1 MKKRQ
6 VQVVD
11 AIDYTL
17 EAELGR
23 GGAAEVWSA
32 RSAADDRSYALKR
45 IAKDAKSGTRNQR
58 FRNEIAYGLRAN
70 HPNVIK
76 IHSQSEDDDAF
87 YYVMDLYKATLQD
100 VIEAQS
106 DFEVLLDYAIQLC
119 DALAYVHG
127 EDVVHRDIK
136 PQNILVDTAARR
148 PVLADFGIARF
159 KNWDLTRHGDLLA
172 NRNYLAPEQMARRDP
187 DSVGKPADIFA
198 LGLII
203 TELFTK
209 QNPQGARSKR
219 IADDYPFL
227 SDIDLLTQRMT
238 LQDETQR
245 IGIEAARD
253 SLLILRGQIRDETE
267 DLAEE
272 IRPSKSLR
280 KRHRTEYPGL
290 LSQAARDVLSARY
303 ILERSPVEDL
313 NRYNPNYHCEISY
326 MVTSELFNMCA
337 QSRIYSIA
345 KRVFDNE
352 SIGFEPMSKLHEIS
366 SVEKDRLQREFESLL
381 SEYPLPRRSIWEGL
395 PSRSAQLFRFC
406 KAYHCE
412 EIISEVQREVAEG
425 GPLRFNL
432 SDAPILWIAQNV
444 RRYLSMSFVELDDFA
459 LREIEFER
467 QVSVLWD
474 SSLPVDSARVSTGSR
489 LILPTTDSDE
499 VEQLLATLA
508 ERWTVSTGERV
519 DSKFS
524 VHFRSRAEYE
534 RFKDEV
540 LRIASPYHSFE
551 GDVLDLVR
559 PIAQHDDLVAL
570 VWDREYD
577 IRSTLAKLL
586 GRREISEH
594 PRHAVKVFE

>member
-6 VQVVD
+6 VQVV
-11 AIDYTL
+11 AAVDYRL

-32 RSAADDRSYALKR
+32 RSAADDRLYALKR

-58 FRNEIAYGLRAN
+58 FRNEIAYGFRAN
-70 HPNVIK
+70 HPNVVK
-76 IHSQSEDDDAF
+76 IHSQSEDGDAF
-87 YYVMDLYKATLQD
+87 YYVMDLYQATLQD
-100 VIEAQS
+100 VIETEA

-127 EDVVHRDIK
+127 EGIVHRDIK

-159 KNWDLTRHGDLLA
+159 KNWALTKRGDLLA

-187 DSVGKPADIFA
+187 DTIGEPADVFA

-203 TELFTK
+203 VELFTK
-209 QNPQGARSKR
+209 QNPQGARPKR

-227 SDIDLLTQRMT
+227 SDIDLLAQRMM

-253 SLLILRGQIRDETE
+253 SLLIVRGQIRNETE
-267 DLAEE
+267 E
-272 IRPSKSLR
+272 IAQELRPGKSVR
-280 KRHRTEYPGL
+280 KRYKTEYPGVL
-290 LSQAARDVLSARY
+290 GQAARDVLSARY
-303 ILERSPVEDL
+303 ILERSSVAEL
-313 NRYNPNYHCEISY
+313 NQYNSNYHCEISY
-326 MVTSELFNMCA
+326 AVTTELFNICA
-337 QSRIYSIA
+337 QSRIYDIS

-352 SIGFEPMSKLHEIS
+352 SIGFMSTTGLHEIS
-366 SVEKDRLQREFESLL
+366 SAEKDRLQLKFESLL
-381 SEYPLPRRSIWEGL
+381 SEYPLPRRSVWEGL
-395 PSRSAQLFRFC
+395 PRRSAQLFRFC
-406 KAYHCE
+406 KTYHCE
-412 EIISEVQREVAEG
+412 EILSEVQREMAEQ

-432 SDAPILWIAQNV
+432 QDAPVLWIAQSV
-444 RRYLSMSFVELDDFA
+444 RRYLGMSPIELDQFA

-467 QVSVLWD
+467 QVSVLWE
-474 SSLPVDSARVSTGSR
+474 SSLPVDPERVLTGRSLISA
-489 LILPTTDSDE
+489 TTDADE
-499 VEQLLATLA
+499 VKQLLAILA
-508 ERWTVSTGERV
+508 KQWSVSTGERV

-534 RFKDEV
+534 RFKAEA
-540 LRIASPYHSFE
+540 LRIASPYDSFE
-551 GDVLDLVR
+551 GDVRDLLR
-559 PIAQHDDLVAL
+559 PVAQHDDLVAL

-577 IRSTLAKLL
+577 IRSTLAKVL
-586 GRREISEH
+586 GQREISNH
-594 PRHAVKVFE
+594 PTAAARART